1 MNKQITVLSLF
12 DGMSC
17 GQIAL
22 TELGYKPKYY
32 ASEIDKHA
40 IKVTMHNFPD
50 TIQLGDVTKW
60 KDWNIDWKSIDLI
73 LAGSPCQGFS
83 FAGKQLAFDDPRS
96 ALFFTFVEILEHVK
110 QENPKLIY
118 LLENVR
124 MKQSHENVI
133 SKTLKMQPIEI
144 NSALLSA
151 QNRIRL
157 YWTNIYS
164 QPQGL
169 FGTPV
174 CMIPQPKDKGILL
187 KDILETNTPEK
198 YYLSNKM
205 LSWIKKH
212 SLKSKEFGNGF
223 SFNPKD
229 ENEKSNSLNARY
241 YKMGVDDIYIK
252 ENKTN
257 TSKDDMV
264 MQINPS
270 TESNGCQPFQQNRVY
285 DINGISPAL
294 QAQLPQ
300 GSHKILIPEATKKG
314 YTEISPGECFDIQ
327 NINSKTRR
335 GRKMDKKSNTLM
347 AEQNHFL
354 HLDTQLR
361 IRRLT
366 PTECKRLQTVP
377 EHYDMSVVSDTQQYK
392 MLGNG
397 WTIDVIKHILKHI
410 D

>member
-1 MNKQITVLSLF
+1 MDKSITVLSLF
-12 DGMSC
+12 DGMSG

-60 KDWNIDWKSIDLI
+60 KEWDIDWSAIDLI
-73 LAGSPCQGFS
+73 LAG
-83 FAGKQLAFDDPRS
+83 KQLAFNDPRS
-96 ALFFTFVEILEHVK
+96 ALFFTFVEILEHTK
-110 QENPKLIY
+110 QANPKLIY
-118 LLENVR
+118 LLENV
-124 MKQSHENVI
+124 I
-133 SKTLKMQPIEI
+133 SKTLNIQPIEI

-169 FGTPV
+169 FGTPA

-187 KDILETNTPEK
+187 RDILETDVDEK
-198 YYLSNKM
+198 YYLSDKM

-223 SFNPKD
+223 NFDPKD
-229 ENEKSNSLNARY
+229 ENDKSSSLNARY

-252 ENKTN
+252 ENKPN
-257 TSKDDMV
+257 TPKDNLI
-264 MQINPS
+264 MQLNPS

-285 DINGISPAL
+285 DIDGIIPAL

-300 GSHKILIPEATKKG
+300 GSHKILVPESTKKG
-314 YTEISPGECFDIQ
+314 FAEINPGDCFDSQ
-327 NINSKTRR
+327 NPDSKTRR
-335 GRKMDKKSNTLM
+335 GRKMDKKSNALM
-347 AEQNHFL
+347 AQQTKFL
-354 HLDTQLR
+354 HLDTQFR

-377 EHYDMSVVSDTQQYK
+377 DKYNMDIVSDTQQYK

-397 WTIDVIKHILKHI
+397 WTIDVIKHILNYLNQ
-410 D
+410 